1 MKEKVIHILTE
12 FTEVRAD
19 EMTLSSGLTADL
31 GLSSLDVI
39 EVVLAFE
46 EEFDIEI
53 PDDVIRE
60 LATVGDI
67 VDYLEGHVQ
76 GMREGSGG

>member
-12 FTEVRAD
+12 FTQVPEERI
-19 EMTLSSGLTADL
+19 TLSSGLTADL

-46 EEFDIEI
+46 EEFGIEI
-53 PDDVIRE
+53 PDDEIWE
-60 LATVGDI
+60 LATAGDI
-67 VDYLEGHVQ
+67 VDYLEAHV
-76 GMREGSGG
+76 

>member
-12 FTEVRAD
+12 FTQVPE
-19 EMTLSSGLTADL
+19 EGITLSSDLTADL

-46 EEFDIEI
+46 EEFGIEI
-53 PDDVIRE
+53 PDDEIWE
-60 LATVGDI
+60 LATTGDI
-67 VDYLEGHVQ
+67 VDYLEAHV
-76 GMREGSGG
+76 

>member
-12 FTEVRAD
+12 FTQVTE
-19 EMTLSSGLTADL
+19 EGITLSSDLTADL

-46 EEFDIEI
+46 EEFGIEI
-53 PDDVIRE
+53 PDDEIWE
-60 LATVGDI
+60 LATAGDI
-67 VDYLEGHVQ
+67 VDYLEAHV
-76 GMREGSGG
+76 